1 MKKELTLDRV
11 LGINDILK
19 RLIDNNDLKISP
31 SFKFKLLGIM
41 KSLELP
47 VANFDYVK
55 NEKIRE
61 YGKETEDGKIS
72 ISQEDDPESFAK
84 YSQDI
89 TELLSSI
96 VEVETV
102 NAEEVFDKGVPAE
115 ALVALYD
122 LISE

>member
-11 LGINDILK
+11 LSINDILK
-19 RLIDNNDLKISP
+19 RLIDNTDLKITP

-47 VANFDYVK
+47 VANFDYMK
-55 NEKIRE
+55 NEKIKE

-89 TELLSSI
+89 TELLSST

-102 NAEEVFDKGVPAE
+102 NSEEVFDKGVPAE

-122 LISE
+122 LITE